1 MNIAFKKAINQITR
15 KTSEEKALPAFKAVL
30 ANEIRRT
37 FRAKCRAFTEE
48 DVDRIVQENLE
59 CHREKGFDPGEVEK
73 FKAAYSAMPRR
84 GARKKFPKNH
94 LEAL

>member
-1 MNIAFKKAINQITR
+1 MIAFKKAINQITR

-37 FRAKCRAFTEE
+37 LRAKCRAFTEE

-59 CHREKGFDPGEVEK
+59 YHREKGFDPGEVEK
-73 FKAAYSAMPRR
+73 FKTAYSAMPRR
-84 GARKKFPKNH
+84 SARKKFPKNH